1 MKVYGLIGYPL
12 GHSFSK
18 DYFTKKILK
27 ESITDSVFELF
38 SISTIEQLKSLE
50 YVIPCKHCRKEW
62 NESLQFLDK
71 LDLNISMSLF
81 KWSWEEHNK
90 VNKKLGVTCAP
101 SFKEVVEK
109 YESFRSRCTKSPD
122 IIEKEIKKG
131 KVIWSPY
138 RFCQKDSD
146 CFPGCKR
153 GFCWKTQSTWPPQIQ
168 THTTCT
174 SSNDCLNETILQSF
188 QDYME
193 TRIN

>member
-71 LDLNISMSLF
+71 LDLNI
-81 KWSWEEHNK
+81 
-90 VNKKLGVTCAP
+90 
-101 SFKEVVEK
+101 
-109 YESFRSRCTKSPD
+109 
-122 IIEKEIKKG
+122 
-131 KVIWSPY
+131 
-138 RFCQKDSD
+138 
-146 CFPGCKR
+146 
-153 GFCWKTQSTWPPQIQ
+153 
-168 THTTCT
+168 
-174 SSNDCLNETILQSF
+174 
-188 QDYME
+188 
-193 TRIN
+193 